1 MLNIRHNPGL
11 FISGIIHILI
21 MAIPVS
27 LAVVQKFDEIELFV
41 MTEETPSVQK
51 QKIEKQEKT
60 LKVNRVLPQKT
71 KNMEEPLKIEEHPEI
86 TEEKIIEPIL
96 ISDRKEDIA
105 LPLAIADPPE
115 IGMREASPAPQSFAS
130 TGHSE
135 PRDWEF
141 GTATGPKFL
150 RREMPVYP
158 LMARKLGKE
167 GVVVLRLTIDHRG
180 SLLNVE
186 VTQKAGYGFTE
197 ATIEAVKRS
206 TFLPAERD
214 GQPIVS
220 RAMLSIRFMLRRD

>member
-11 FISGIIHILI
+11 FISGIIHILV

-41 MTEETPSVQK
+41 MTEEMPSAQK
-51 QKIEKQEKT
+51 QEIQEKT
-60 LKVNRVLPQKT
+60 LKINRVLPQKT

-105 LPLAIADPPE
+105 LSLAIADPPE

-150 RREMPVYP
+150 HREMPVYP

-180 SLLNVE
+180 NLLDVE

-197 ATIEAVKRS
+197 AAIEAVKRS
-206 TFLPAERD
+206 TFLPAKRD

-220 RAMLSIRFMLRRD
+220 RAILPIRFMFRGD

>member
-1 MLNIRHNPGL
+1 LNIRHKPGL
-11 FISGIIHILI
+11 IISGIMHILI
-21 MAIPVS
+21 LAIPVS
-27 LAVVQKFDEIELFV
+27 FAVVQKFDEIELFV
-41 MTEETPSVQK
+41 
-51 QKIEKQEKT
+51 
-60 LKVNRVLPQKT
+60 
-71 KNMEEPLKIEEHPEI
+71 
-86 TEEKIIEPIL
+86 IEPIL
-96 ISDRKEDIA
+96 ISDKKEDVA

-150 RREMPVYP
+150 HREMPVYP

-180 SLLNVE
+180 NLLDVE

-197 ATIEAVKRS
+197 AAIEAVKRS
-206 TFLPAERD
+206 TFLPAKRD

-220 RAMLSIRFMLRRD
+220 RAILPIRFMLRRD

>member
-11 FISGIIHILI
+11 FISGIIHILV

-41 MTEETPSVQK
+41 MTEEMPSAQK
-51 QKIEKQEKT
+51 QEIQEKT
-60 LKVNRVLPQKT
+60 LKINRVLPQKT

-150 RREMPVYP
+150 HREMPVYP

-180 SLLNVE
+180 NLLDVE

-197 ATIEAVKRS
+197 AAIEAVKRS

-220 RAMLSIRFMLRRD
+220 RAILPIRFMFRGD

>member
-11 FISGIIHILI
+11 FISGIIHILV

-41 MTEETPSVQK
+41 MTEEMPSAQK
-51 QKIEKQEKT
+51 QEIQEKT
-60 LKVNRVLPQKT
+60 LKINRVLPQKT

-150 RREMPVYP
+150 HREMPVYP

-180 SLLNVE
+180 NLLDVE

-197 ATIEAVKRS
+197 AAIEAVKRS
-206 TFLPAERD
+206 TFLPAKRD

-220 RAMLSIRFMLRRD
+220 RAILPIRFMLRRD

>member
-11 FISGIIHILI
+11 FISGIIHILV

-41 MTEETPSVQK
+41 MTEEMPSAQK
-51 QKIEKQEKT
+51 QEIQEKT

-150 RREMPVYP
+150 HREMPVYP

-180 SLLNVE
+180 NLLDVE

-197 ATIEAVKRS
+197 AAIEAVKRS
-206 TFLPAERD
+206 TFLPAKRD

-220 RAMLSIRFMLRRD
+220 RAILPIRFMLRRD